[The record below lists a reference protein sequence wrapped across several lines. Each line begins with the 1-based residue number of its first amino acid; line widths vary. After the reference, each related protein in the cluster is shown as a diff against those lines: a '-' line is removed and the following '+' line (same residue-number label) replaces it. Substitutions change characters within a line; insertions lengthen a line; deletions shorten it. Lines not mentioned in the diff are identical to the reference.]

1 MSLPLMSLCSAL
13 VSLFFKNLKNI
24 YLAVQG
30 LSCSTRDPL
39 VAACELLVA
48 AYGI

>member
-1 MSLPLMSLCSAL
+1 MKVITDACPFFVLFTFFLS
-13 VSLFFKNLKNI
+13 FFKNI
-24 YLAVQG
+24 HFTYLFG
-30 LSCSTRDPL
+30 CPGSL